1 LNRSVLIVGT
11 TPDYVAKLY
20 ERYSKSLLFLTDARF
35 QENPLLKKLPP
46 SSLIFASLER
56 SEEASRK
63 AYEFLRTRSTTLDG
77 IACFDCDSLLLA
89 SRLGSELGL
98 RFPPWEAIARC
109 RSKFET
115 KKTWTGRGVAS
126 PIASIASS
134 LTETLSFFKSHGEN
148 MVLKPVAGSG
158 SELLFYC
165 KDEPDVRKAV
175 TILEEEL
182 PKRRGNPLFRPFPNP
197 AGDSLIDPCGCWVAE
212 EFISGPE
219 FSCDFVLQDEE
230 VFFIRETGKIKA
242 TDKPFGSV
250 LAYTFPP
257 RYPAGFQKRTLK
269 EVLKKATNSLG
280 FDWGYFMVD
289 YILHQGAPIL
299 IEMTPRPGGDSIPE
313 LVSAATSLDTLAL
326 YLDFVQGDFKEPKE
340 LSLPP
345 ESFASLNFFAPM
357 EGKIQVLDG
366 GKVRACPHVRKLFF
380 KKQAGDRVI
389 LPPKDYDN
397 RLLGY
402 CIIEAKPGLDLVEET
417 RRLQQML
424 ELRMEENA

>member
-1 LNRSVLIVGT
+1 LSRSVLIVGT
-11 TPDYVAKLY
+11 TPDYVVKLY
-20 ERYSKSLLFLTDARF
+20 ERYSKSLLFITDRRF
-35 QENPLLKKLPP
+35 QEDPLLQKLPP
-46 SSLIFASLER
+46 SSLIFASLEK
-56 SEEASRK
+56 SEEACLK
-63 AYEFLRTRSTTLDG
+63 THEFLRTRHMPPDG

-89 SRLGSELGL
+89 SKLTSELGL

-115 KKTWTGRGVAS
+115 KKTWTGHGVAS
-126 PIASIASS
+126 PVASIASS
-134 LTETLSFFKSHGEN
+134 LPETLTFFKSHGEN

-158 SELLFYC
+158 SELLFHC

-182 PKRRGNPLFRPFPNP
+182 PKRRRNPLFRPFPNP

-242 TDKPFGSV
+242 TGKPFGSV

-257 RYPAGFQKRTLK
+257 RYPEGFQKRILK

-289 YILHQGAPIL
+289 YILHQGTPIL

-313 LVSAATSLDTLAL
+313 LVSAASGVDTLAL
-326 YLDFVQGDFKEPKE
+326 YLDFVQGRFKEPEE
-340 LSLPP
+340 LNLSP

-366 GKVRACPHVRKLFF
+366 GKVRACPHVKKLLF
-380 KKQAGDRVI
+380 KKNTGDRVI

-402 CIIEAKPGLDLVEET
+402 CIIEAKPGLDLVVET
-417 RRLQQML
+417 RRLEQML
-424 ELRMEENA
+424 EVRIEENA

>member
-1 LNRSVLIVGT
+1 LSRSVLIVGT
-11 TPDYVAKLY
+11 TPDYVIKLY
-20 ERYSKSLLFLTDARF
+20 ERYSKSLLFLTDTRF
-35 QENPLLKKLPP
+35 QEDPLFQKLPP

-56 SEEASRK
+56 PEEACLRTH
-63 AYEFLRTRSTTLDG
+63 EFLRTRPTTLDG

-98 RFPPWEAIARC
+98 RFPSWEAIARC

-126 PIASIASS
+126 PIASIACS
-134 LTETLSFFKSHGEN
+134 LPETIAFFRNYGEN
-148 MVLKPVAGSG
+148 IVLKPVAGSG
-158 SELLFYC
+158 SELLFHC
-165 KDEPDVRKAV
+165 KNELDVRKAV
-175 TILEEEL
+175 AILEEEL

-219 FSCDFVLQDEE
+219 FSCDFVLQDGEI
-230 VFFIRETGKIKA
+230 FFIRETGKIKA

-257 RYPAGFQKRTLK
+257 EYPAGFQKRILR

-280 FDWGYFMVD
+280 FDWGYFMID

-313 LVSAATSLDTLAL
+313 LVRAANGLDTLAL
-326 YLDFVQGDFKEPKE
+326 YLDFVQGRFREPQE
-340 LSLPP
+340 LPLPS
-345 ESFASLNFFAPM
+345 ESFASLNFFTPR
-357 EGKIQVLDG
+357 EGTIHVLEG
-366 GKVRACPHVRKLFF
+366 GKVRACPHVKKLLF
-380 KKQAGDRVI
+380 KKKTGDRVI

-402 CIIEAKPGLDLVEET
+402 CIIAAKPGLDLVTET
-417 RRLQQML
+417 RRLEELL
-424 ELRMEENA
+424 EVRIEKHA

>member
-1 LNRSVLIVGT
+1 
-11 TPDYVAKLY
+11 
-20 ERYSKSLLFLTDARF
+20 
-35 QENPLLKKLPP
+35 
-46 SSLIFASLER
+46 
-56 SEEASRK
+56 
-63 AYEFLRTRSTTLDG
+63 
-77 IACFDCDSLLLA
+77 
-89 SRLGSELGL
+89 
-98 RFPPWEAIARC
+98 
-109 RSKFET
+109 
-115 KKTWTGRGVAS
+115 
-126 PIASIASS
+126 
-134 LTETLSFFKSHGEN
+134 
-148 MVLKPVAGSG
+148 MVLKPLAGSG
-158 SELLFYC
+158 SELLFHC
-165 KDEPDVRKAV
+165 RDESGVTKAV
-175 TILEEEL
+175 SILEEEL

-197 AGDSLIDPCGCWVAE
+197 PGDSLIDPCSCWVAE

-219 FSCDFVLQDEE
+219 FSCDFVLQEGD

-257 RYPAGFQKRTLK
+257 RYPAGFQKRVLK

-289 YILHQGAPIL
+289 FILHQGTPIL

-313 LVSAATSLDTLAL
+313 LVRAATGLDTLAL

-366 GKVRACPHVRKLFF
+366 RKVQASPHVRKLFF
-380 KKQAGDRVI
+380 KKQVGDRVI

-402 CIIEAKPGLDLVEET
+402 CIIEVTPGLDLVVET
-417 RRLQQML
+417 QRLQELL
-424 ELRMEENA
+424 EVRIEQHA